1 MEIRPI
7 RPEDSRME
15 ISAVYET
22 SWRSAYRGIVPQ
34 AYLDAIPKGHWA
46 PHLDQPGWHTLV
58 CIEDGRI
65 IGTTSFCRSRF
76 PQFAS
81 SGEIISL
88 YLLPE
93 YMGRGCGKALCET
106 ALRALRQMG
115 FSDVFLW
122 VLEEN
127 RRARSFYEKLGFVY
141 TGDFLNDQIGGKTLR
156 EVRYSKEG

>member
-127 RRARSFYEKLGFVY
+127 RRAVLLRKAGICMHRRFSQRSNRRKDLARGA
-141 TGDFLNDQIGGKTLR
+141 I
-156 EVRYSKEG
+156 

>member
-127 RRARSFYEKLGFVY
+127 RRAWSFYEKLGFVC
-141 TGDFLNDQIGGKTLR
+141 TADFLNDQIGGKTLR